1 MYFPPFHNNFHHIFL
16 RGHPGYNPD
25 LMVMDLGKL
34 REDKV
39 YKSGLTELKLSLLLR
54 KYSYHP
60 EGKLPTL
67 GEKTSRLRSIRAAGI
82 IIWFLP
88 SLHKDCAASAV
99 LSLTVVSGGSHF
111 LFYVYLLTVV
121 LQTDHVLH

>member
-1 MYFPPFHNNFHHIFL
+1 MFF

-39 YKSGLTELKLSLLLR
+39 YKSSLTELKLSLLLR